1 MKEELYLKIYDLGQ
15 PNDQSHKPARCHDE
29 IFCNEVALI
38 FLFNKSFVRILE
50 LIGSRIME
58 PWTVRTLSTVE
69 ILQ

>member
-38 FLFNKSFVRILE
+38 FLYNKIFVRIL
-50 LIGSRIME
+50 
-58 PWTVRTLSTVE
+58 
-69 ILQ
+69 